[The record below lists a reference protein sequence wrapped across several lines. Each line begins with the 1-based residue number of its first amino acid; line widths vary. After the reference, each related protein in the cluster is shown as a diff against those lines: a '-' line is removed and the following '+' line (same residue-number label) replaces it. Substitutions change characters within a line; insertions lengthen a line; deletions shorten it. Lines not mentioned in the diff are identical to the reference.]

1 MTSVKHIFY
10 KEGVDYELVPPADA
24 DDNESGWHLRI
35 LTGDYVE
42 TVLTFGNVTLDG
54 TDPDEDD
61 PKMSFNFEI
70 VTTPNPDISTEDEDL
85 QHYAGDLLLSL
96 IERSIQEKTMQVEE
110 KAKPVSRR
118 S

>member
-1 MTSVKHIFY
+1 MTVEHIFY
-10 KEGVDYELVPPADA
+10 TEGEDYELVPPADLK
-24 DDNESGWHLRI
+24 DDEAGWHLRI
-35 LTGDYVE
+35 LTGEYVE
-42 TVLTFGNVTLDG
+42 TVLTFGNVSLDG

-70 VTTPNPDISTEDEDL
+70 VTTPDPDLSTEDEDF

-96 IERSIQEKTMQVEE
+96 IERSIKEQTMQVEE